1 MRNKNCVDK
10 VRWEKLWESD
20 NVDDNETKQWY
31 KLNNQDDE
39 INQIKE
45 TAKET
50 TYKTDGISDG
60 WENQHYD
67 YH

>member
-10 VRWEKLWESD
+10 IRWEKLWESD
-20 NVDDNETKQWY
+20 TVDDNETKQRY
-31 KLNNQDDE
+31 KSTNQDDE

-45 TAKET
+45 TAKEM
-50 TYKTDGISDG
+50 TYKTDGISD
-60 WENQHYD
+60 EYKIQHYD